1 MAQFGGKWYKETMN
15 GSESEHVRVDVLRA
29 RRIEIEGADG
39 STRVE
44 LGTSDRGDAVVRLR
58 DARGIVRAV
67 VAVQDN
73 MPRLRLLDSSGQV
86 RLSGMLRGDD
96 PGIELLGSD
105 GKPRM
110 VLSLR
115 EHEGSSP
122 DLYFI
127 DKNGEPRFGVAL
139 DRDGRVTLAY
149 EDDAGHLH
157 EAHWAETKD
166 DIEDEPLL

>member
-1 MAQFGGKWYKETMN
+1 MN
-15 GSESEHVRVDVLRA
+15 GSEPERLKVDVLRA
-29 RRIEIEGADG
+29 RRIEIEGTDG
-39 STRVE
+39 TTRVE
-44 LGTSDRGDAVVRLR
+44 LGTSDRGDAVVRRR

-67 VAVQDN
+67 VAVQDD
-73 MPRLRLLDSSGQV
+73 MPRFRLLDSAGQV

-115 EHEGSSP
+115 GHEASAP

-127 DKNGEPRFGVAL
+127 DNQGEPRFGVAL
-139 DRDGRVTLAY
+139 DRDGRVLLAY
-149 EDDAGHLH
+149 EDAAGHLH
-157 EAHWAETKD
+157 EAGWAETQD
-166 DIEDEPLL
+166 DIEDEPLA